1 MRSLAVK
8 FLPLAMAAAFVSPFA
23 LAAPASAAPAH
34 YPCGG
39 TPPDLDPA
47 QGIRKANGVNMRTG
61 SSTSCASRGLAH
73 LSHTINYHCYTVGQD
88 GLTWTYARNLSTGFA
103 GWMRDDL
110 LTDYGSQEPCPQ

>member
-1 MRSLAVK
+1 MRPLAVK

-47 QGIRKANGVNMRTG
+47 QGTGKANGVNMRTG

-73 LSHTINYHCYTVGQD
+73 HQLPLLHGRPGRSHVELRAQ
-88 GLTWTYARNLSTGFA
+88 
-103 GWMRDDL
+103 
-110 LTDYGSQEPCPQ
+110 PQHRFRGVDA